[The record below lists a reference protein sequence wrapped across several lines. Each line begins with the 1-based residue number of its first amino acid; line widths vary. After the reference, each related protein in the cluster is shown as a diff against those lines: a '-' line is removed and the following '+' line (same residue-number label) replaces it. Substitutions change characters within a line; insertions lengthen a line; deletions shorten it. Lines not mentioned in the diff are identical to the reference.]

1 MMASHQTVRLAR
13 GKHHDPEQGV
23 CVMELSSMLSG
34 EGFTD
39 RPRAVCPV
47 IASFL
52 RSYNDAVD
60 DERRQDLYAYAA
72 LAVGTLADPQ
82 TQGERVA
89 RCLAFA
95 EALHRERVN
104 RGRRRWPRQAPIP
117 DERLGVE
124 APGALAAQ
132 LAARATR
139 HDPTVHAVALAFVAE
154 LVALGPARSAEPTA
168 VAPPAA
174 AAVAV

>member
-1 MMASHQTVRLAR
+1 MAASHQTVRLSR
-13 GKHHDPEQGV
+13 GKHQGAEHGA
-23 CVMELSSMLSG
+23 CVMELASMLAG
-34 EGFTD
+34 ERFTD
-39 RPRAVCPV
+39 RPGAVCPV
-47 IASFL
+47 VASFL

-82 TQGERVA
+82 TQARRIA

-95 EALHRERVN
+95 EKLHRERAS
-104 RGRRRWPRQAPIP
+104 RGRRWPRKAPTP
-117 DERLGVE
+117 DARLGVE

-139 HDPTVHAVALAFVAE
+139 QDPAVHPAALAFVAE
-154 LVALGPARSAEPTA
+154 LVALGSARSAEPA
-168 VAPPAA
+168 RVAPPAA
-174 AAVAV
+174 VAVTA

>member
-1 MMASHQTVRLAR
+1 MAASHQTVRLAR
-13 GKHHDPEQGV
+13 GKHHGPEHGV

-34 EGFTD
+34 ERFTD

-72 LAVGTLADPQ
+72 LAVGTLADPR
-82 TQGERVA
+82 TQGERIA

-95 EALHRERVN
+95 EELHCERVG
-104 RGRRRWPRQAPIP
+104 RGRHGWPSEAPVA

-139 HDPTVHAVALAFVAE
+139 HDPAVHPAALAFVAE
-154 LVALGPARSAEPTA
+154 LVALGPARSTEPVA
-168 VAPPAA
+168 VGPPAPV
-174 AAVAV
+174 AVAV